1 MSRFDNEVRV
11 TPSVLDRL
19 LDYEPEVTREAAS
32 SRAKNLRLLKQ
43 TVRRDLEWLLN
54 TRRTPGLPTDLP
66 EVHRS
71 VVAYGLPDFT
81 GKSLRNY
88 DERLLLLTE
97 VEETVHSFEPRLT
110 GVKVELEGDPGAGYA
125 MRFRIDGQLRV
136 EPAPEPVSFDTR
148 LNTSLRMFE
157 VRED

>member
-19 LDYEPEVTREAAS
+19 LDYEPEVTREAAA

-54 TRRTPGLPTDLP
+54 TRRTPGLPADLP
-66 EVHRS
+66 EVRRS

-81 GKSLRNY
+81 GMSLRNY
-88 DERLLLLTE
+88 EERQLLLTE
-97 VEETVHSFEPRLT
+97 VEETVRSFEPRLT
-110 GVKVELEGDPGAGYA
+110 NVKVELEGDAGAGYA

-148 LNTSLRMFE
+148 INTSLRMFE
-157 VRED
+157 VLEG